1 MLHKWIRVVLPFVM
15 ATVLLAGIYSR
26 QAPRRSRQLSGEN
39 LPRTLTNPHEY
50 HGLDNLSFLSIVKEE
65 SAKEVPVNKTHTHLD
80 SVQATLRPD
89 YKFETLTRF
98 GSDLKFDQQ
107 SCPTDSIMTNS
118 TLANSPP
125 LHDDCP
131 TLFIVGARKGG
142 STSLIQYISRHPE
155 FKGVNLHGGI
165 QAGGTHFFNRKIEK
179 QTWENYLSQFPTE
192 SGRKLMTGEST
203 VAYLVDCLVPRRIL
217 EYCGRQAKIV
227 MLLRNPIDRFVS
239 NFQMRVRVRRY
250 GKNKHM
256 AEFVRHELDAYRH
269 GTNRRGNAKDLL
281 HGWTSLRCK
290 FSPSENMI
298 YEGSYYIHLMN
309 WLCNFPAENIMIINS
324 EQFFHNT
331 STILKQV
338 FRFLGLK
345 LLPEESYKAISA
357 KVYNSGRYAGI
368 PPHQQLTKE
377 DRNKLR
383 KVFEP
388 FNEALF
394 ELLDWSA
401 VEWT

>member
-1 MLHKWIRVVLPFVM
+1 
-15 ATVLLAGIYSR
+15 
-26 QAPRRSRQLSGEN
+26 
-39 LPRTLTNPHEY
+39 
-50 HGLDNLSFLSIVKEE
+50 
-65 SAKEVPVNKTHTHLD
+65 
-80 SVQATLRPD
+80 
-89 YKFETLTRF
+89 
-98 GSDLKFDQQ
+98 
-107 SCPTDSIMTNS
+107 
-118 TLANSPP
+118 
-125 LHDDCP
+125 
-131 TLFIVGARKGG
+131 
-142 STSLIQYISRHPE
+142 
-155 FKGVNLHGGI
+155 
-165 QAGGTHFFNRKIEK
+165 
-179 QTWENYLSQFPTE
+179 
-192 SGRKLMTGEST
+192 MTGEST

-324 EQFFHNT
+324 QEFFQNT
-331 STILKQV
+331 HKIVKQV
-338 FRFLGLK
+338 FQFLGLRS
-345 LLPEESYKAISA
+345 LPDDETYKMSVA
-357 KVYNSGRYAGI
+357 KVYNHGRYADV

-388 FNEALF
+388 FNKALF
-394 ELLDWSA
+394 GLLDWSG
-401 VEWT
+401 VEWP